1 MKEFYKKVKSS
12 DYCLSIFDGTHDSP
26 KYKSSGFPLVTSKCI
41 VDTKIDASQAPLI
54 SKEDYD
60 LVNKRSAVKQFDILI
75 SMIGVNA
82 GIVGL
87 IKEQPKYAIKNVG
100 VFRCKSELDARYLFY
115 YLQSAIGKY
124 NLRSSMAG
132 SAQPYISLEQ
142 LRTML
147 FYIPN
152 DPLKQHIVNT
162 IGTIDD
168 FIENKEKEY
177 ASKINLLLSLFSSFE
192 SENKTSFGEAFKTYN
207 GGTFQSKYYVSSSSN
222 KLITIKNVDDKGFN
236 TESVSFLDDEHAD
249 KRFLLNA
256 GDIVLTMTGNI
267 GRSGIVDET
276 NCYLNQRVLKLDC
289 DSKSYLLAYLI
300 KYKNEII
307 QLGKGTAQ
315 LNLSLED
322 LKQLAVKNTISDIK
336 EFKRY
341 DSIFESLINTKLIIK
356 KAKEIK
362 QILLSKYF

>member
-162 IGTIDD
+162 I
-168 FIENKEKEY
+168 
-177 ASKINLLLSLFSSFE
+177 SSLLLKSL
-192 SENKTSFGEAFKTYN
+192 
-207 GGTFQSKYYVSSSSN
+207 
-222 KLITIKNVDDKGFN
+222 
-236 TESVSFLDDEHAD
+236 
-249 KRFLLNA
+249 
-256 GDIVLTMTGNI
+256 
-267 GRSGIVDET
+267 
-276 NCYLNQRVLKLDC
+276 
-289 DSKSYLLAYLI
+289 
-300 KYKNEII
+300 
-307 QLGKGTAQ
+307 
-315 LNLSLED
+315 
-322 LKQLAVKNTISDIK
+322 
-336 EFKRY
+336 
-341 DSIFESLINTKLIIK
+341 
-356 KAKEIK
+356 
-362 QILLSKYF
+362 